1 ATRLRKVAPHATP
14 NTRLIEIG
22 DRLLQR
28 DGRLVQAIKRIGRGA
43 ETDGRASFVLPV
55 TAQAEIEN
63 RAS

>member
-1 ATRLRKVAPHATP
+1 
-14 NTRLIEIG
+14 
-22 DRLLQR
+22 LQR